1 MIIGIGVDIVKVKR
15 IKKAL
20 ERTAGFCKGVFS
32 LEEIAYFSNKNNKYE
47 TAAGF
52 FAAKEDE
59 KAKHVKRLKA
69 TIFENRFIK
78 DSLKNSASAA
88 DNFLQEALWRL
99 PAKQKTIDIFTKKI
113 TSQQKLE
120 THYNAK
126 TPGWNLVMNC
136 LK

>member
-52 FAAKEDE
+52 FAAKEAFSKALGTGIRGFRLTDIVVKNNSLGKPDIYISNKIKNKFKLVNHKIHLSISHTDE
-59 KAKHVKRLKA
+59 
-69 TIFENRFIK
+69 
-78 DSLKNSASAA
+78 
-88 DNFLQEALWRL
+88 EAI
-99 PAKQKTIDIFTKKI
+99 AYVVI
-113 TSQQKLE
+113 E
-120 THYNAK
+120 E
-126 TPGWNLVMNC
+126 VC
-136 LK
+136 